1 MPAVADVVRF
11 GEPLPELCIQIR
23 QRPDPVHV
31 VNMRRVP
38 HGTTGPWICAFISLG
53 AVTGGHVMPGLA
65 SGARDGEVIG

>member
-1 MPAVADVVRF
+1 
-11 GEPLPELCIQIR
+11 
-23 QRPDPVHV
+23 V